1 MDAER
6 WKHVERVLQSALDV
20 RALPRSAGAAGTFL
34 SGPAIGVAAKAAAR
48 HPARSIGGASNLFK
62 NLPRVGE
69 PRRYGCSESGRAP

>member
-6 WKHVERVLQSALDV
+6 WKHVERALQSALDV

-48 HPARSIGGASNLFK
+48 HQPDQLA
-62 NLPRVGE
+62 
-69 PRRYGCSESGRAP
+69 APPTFSRTCRG